1 MGSVERKERE
11 RQEMRQLILETAME
25 LFVEQG
31 YENVTIRKIADKIE
45 YSPGTIYFYFKD
57 KDDVLLALCS
67 VAFGEFFKALKP
79 MRDVRDPME
88 RLRAGSR
95 MYLRFALEHQEF
107 YDLMFIIRAPMRR
120 QEELR
125 KEADEHQEK
134 WDVFYGSFQILRD
147 TICDCVAEGY
157 FPPATDIDA
166 ATIAY
171 WSFVH
176 GLASLRIRQRLP
188 MIPEEGLEQ
197 VVNRAIDFMVSE
209 LSIR

>member
-1 MGSVERKERE
+1 MGSIERKERE
-11 RQEMRQLILETAME
+11 RQEMRQLILETAMK
-25 LFVEQG
+25 LFVAEG

-67 VAFGEFFKALKP
+67 IAFSEFFKALKP
-79 MRDVRDPME
+79 MRDVRDPIE

-95 MYLRFALEHQEF
+95 MYIRFALENQEF

-120 QEELR
+120 QKELQ
-125 KEADEHQEK
+125 ESANEHRVE
-134 WDVFYGSFQILRD
+134 DSIFYGSFELLRD
-147 TICDCVAEGY
+147 TIRDCVAEGY
-157 FPPATDIDA
+157 FPAATDIDA

-188 MIPEEGLEQ
+188 MIPEEHIEH
-197 VVNRAIDFMVSE
+197 VANSAIDFMVSE